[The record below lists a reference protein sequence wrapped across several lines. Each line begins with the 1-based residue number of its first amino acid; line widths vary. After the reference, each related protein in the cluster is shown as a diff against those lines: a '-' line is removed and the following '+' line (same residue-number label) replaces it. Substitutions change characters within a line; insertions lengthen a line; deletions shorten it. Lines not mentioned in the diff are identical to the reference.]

1 MKYDSHKNGFT
12 MIEALLSS
20 LILAVG
26 AVVICGLSQRCTV
39 NNVRGWEYEQAYRL
53 LDECLDTTVAGG
65 QNKPVSAANS
75 MEGNFGDRYPNF
87 RYQID
92 VKPTTGANLTA
103 VDLYEV
109 TGIVHWDV
117 GEREYQVQA
126 TTLTYGW

>member
-1 MKYDSHKNGFT
+1 MNSHKSGFT

-53 LDECLDTTVAGG
+53 LDECLDTVADG
-65 QNKPVSAANS
+65 QDQPVSAMNS
-75 MEGNFGDRYPNF
+75 IEGNFGDRYPNF
-87 RYQID
+87 RYKVN
-92 VKPTTGANLTA
+92 VKPTTRGNLTA

-109 TGIVHWDV
+109 TGIVHWNV
-117 GEREYQVQA
+117 GTQEYQVQA
-126 TTLTYGW
+126 TTLIYDL

>member
-1 MKYDSHKNGFT
+1 MNSHKSGFT

-53 LDECLDTTVAGG
+53 LDECLDTVASG
-65 QNKPVSAANS
+65 QDQPVSAANS
-75 MEGNFGDRYPNF
+75 IEGNFGDRYPNF

-92 VKPTTGANLTA
+92 VKPTTRANLAA
-103 VDLYEV
+103 VGLYEV
-109 TGIVHWDV
+109 TGIVDWDV
-117 GEREYQVQA
+117 GGQKYQVQA
-126 TTLTYGW
+126 TTLIYDL

>member
-53 LDECLDTTVAGG
+53 LDECLDAAADG
-65 QNKPVSAANS
+65 QDQPVSEMNS
-75 MEGNFGDRYPNF
+75 IEGNFGDRYPNF
-87 RYQID
+87 RYQINF
-92 VKPTTGANLTA
+92 KPTTGRKLTA

-117 GEREYQVQA
+117 GRQEYQVQA
-126 TTLTYGW
+126 TTLIYDL

>member
-1 MKYDSHKNGFT
+1 

-53 LDECLDTTVAGG
+53 LDECLDTVAGG
-65 QNKPVSAANS
+65 QDQPVLSANS
-75 MEGNFGDRYPNF
+75 IEGNFGDRYPNF
-87 RYQID
+87 RYQVN
-92 VKPTTGANLTA
+92 VKPTTRPNLAA

-109 TGIVHWDV
+109 TGIVHWNV
-117 GEREYQVQA
+117 GTQEYQVQA
-126 TTLTYGW
+126 TTLIYDL

>member
-1 MKYDSHKNGFT
+1 

-53 LDECLDTTVAGG
+53 LDECLDTVASG
-65 QNKPVSAANS
+65 QDQPVSAANS
-75 MEGNFGDRYPNF
+75 IEGNFGDRYPNF

-92 VKPTTGANLTA
+92 VKPTTRANLAA
-103 VDLYEV
+103 VGLYEV
-109 TGIVHWDV
+109 TGIVDWDV
-117 GEREYQVQA
+117 GGQKYQVQA
-126 TTLTYGW
+126 TTLIYDL

>member
-1 MKYDSHKNGFT
+1 MKYDSHKSGFT

-53 LDECLDTTVAGG
+53 LDECLDAVADG
-65 QNKPVSAANS
+65 QDQHVSEVNNI
-75 MEGNFGDRYPNF
+75 EGNFGDRYPNF
-87 RYQID
+87 RYQIN
-92 VKPTTGANLTA
+92 VKPTTSRKMAA
-103 VDLYEV
+103 ADLYEV

-117 GEREYQVQA
+117 GGQEYQVQA
-126 TTLTYGW
+126 TTLIYDW